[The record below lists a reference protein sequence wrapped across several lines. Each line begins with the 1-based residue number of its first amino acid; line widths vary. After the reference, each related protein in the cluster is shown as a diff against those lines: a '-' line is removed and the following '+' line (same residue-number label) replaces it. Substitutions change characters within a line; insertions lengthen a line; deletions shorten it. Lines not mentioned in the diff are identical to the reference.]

1 MKKTVS
7 YILTMAAFFLVFGVV
22 VCMNVNADYVADHEQ
37 KKGKSKINIV
47 DKNGEFVTSSET
59 FEDVPLDDKTQA
71 EIIDACYE
79 YGIDP
84 RLLFAVGYVETG
96 WQNIR
101 SYSGQSHGIWQIM
114 PNACKDYIWQ
124 GCDLYDPVDNAL
136 VAVQALAAWKKEF
149 PDTRE
154 MLMAYNKGYDRSN
167 WVEGY
172 ADAVLSEYYKIN

>member
-1 MKKTVS
+1 MKKIIPYTMTMIAFLIVFVS
-7 YILTMAAFFLVFGVV
+7 VIG
-22 VCMNVNADYVADHEQ
+22 MNVNADYVADHEQ
-37 KKGKSKINIV
+37 KKGKTKINIV
-47 DKNGEFVTSSET
+47 DKNGEFVTSVET

-96 WQNIR
+96 WKNIR

-114 PNACKDYIWQ
+114 PNACQDYIWQ

-136 VAVQALAAWKKEF
+136 VAVQALAAWKREF

>member
-1 MKKTVS
+1 
-7 YILTMAAFFLVFGVV
+7 
-22 VCMNVNADYVADHEQ
+22 
-37 KKGKSKINIV
+37 
-47 DKNGEFVTSSET
+47 
-59 FEDVPLDDKTQA
+59 
-71 EIIDACYE
+71 
-79 YGIDP
+79 
-84 RLLFAVGYVETG
+84 
-96 WQNIR
+96 
-101 SYSGQSHGIWQIM
+101 M
-114 PNACKDYIWQ
+114 PNACQDYIWQ